1 MMRQKSVSQILNI
14 NVHEFEERKVRFDQ
28 SKCKKPLWSDNFG
41 LVTKT
46 AVVDDWPETAETP
59 DKRKLNQLGPHKSA
73 EDVKPEQILPRVLK
87 NSIQNRG
94 QPMNTEAV
102 HDLEQTIHVHSK
114 AGNIITA

>member
-46 AVVDDWPETAETP
+46 AVVDDWPETSEAP
-59 DKRKLNQLGPHKSA
+59 DKRKLNTLGPHKSA
-73 EDVKPEQILPRVLK
+73 EAVIPEPILPWVLK
-87 NSIQNRG
+87 NSINNRG
-94 QPMNTEAV
+94 QPLNSEAV
-102 HDLEQTIHVHSK
+102 QDLEETIQVHSK
-114 AGNIITA
+114 AGN